1 VIRLNDFAQLEWRN
15 LWWLLLALQPLVL
28 VVLAKFKR
36 AQVLEYADPH
46 LRAWAIVGSAPQRAQ
61 RWARVLTMLAW
72 LALACAA
79 AGPRLPLVTA
89 APGDTAV
96 QSHDID
102 IMLVLDVSA
111 SMQATDLSPQR
122 LQRAKLEIT
131 NILQRLHGEQIGLIA
146 FAGTAGLLAPFTH
159 DYAAFA
165 HYLDLAEPGLFALPG
180 SNLAAALQLAR
191 AQFASRAE
199 KSQSVLLVTDGE
211 TEALSGARGVAA
223 SQAVAELKKQGV
235 TLYVLVAAS
244 RAGAALAVAE
254 VSAPVQ
260 SRPDEYALRQLA
272 ESTGGRMAFV
282 SDGDADGQEL
292 YEQGMLTLPGA
303 APAASDVHA
312 WRELYPYC
320 LVVALL
326 LFVLPLEVGR
336 WLTHAPRVLVMLGVA
351 VLVAGGYANTAQA
364 ADPADAYAAYR
375 DKNYSLAQL
384 LYHEQRG
391 YDARLGEGAAAYR
404 RQRYAEAIE
413 QFTAALLN
421 ARDNTQRADALFNLG
436 NSYFQAKNYPAAVDA
451 YRGTLELRVDDPN
464 ASVNLARASALLQ
477 KTSTPG
483 PQAEGIPGRRS
494 QRFLGSALEESNN
507 DAPVDFDTTRERM
520 GPDASR
526 DAATSDG
533 ARATTNTAT
542 ATEPAPRYSSGDAER
557 DYRAALK
564 KLELINDQPAAMLK
578 ELIKL
583 DTPLDAPPSE
593 KLPPW

>member
-1 VIRLNDFAQLEWRN
+1 MIHLNDFAQLEWRN
-15 LWWLLLALQPLVL
+15 LWWLLLALQPLVFAA
-28 VVLAKFKR
+28 LAKFKR
-36 AQVLEYADPH
+36 AHVLNYADRN
-46 LRAWAIVGSAPQRAQ
+46 LRAWAIGDSTRQPGQ
-61 RWARVLTMLAW
+61 RWTRALTMLAW

-79 AGPRLPLVTA
+79 AGPRLPLVMAT
-89 APGDTAV
+89 PDGTLDRT
-96 QSHDID
+96 HDID

-111 SMQATDLSPQR
+111 SMQAADISPQR
-122 LQRAKLEIT
+122 LQRAKLEISD
-131 NILQRLHGEQIGLIA
+131 ILQRLHGERIGLIA
-146 FAGTAGLLAPFTH
+146 FAGTAGLLAPLTR

-165 HYLDLAEPGLFALPG
+165 HYLDLAEPGLFAVPG

-199 KSQSVLLVTDGE
+199 KSRAVLLVTDGE
-211 TEALSGARGVAA
+211 TEALNGARGVAA
-223 SQAVAELKKQGV
+223 SQAVAELKQQGV

-254 VSAPVQ
+254 SRAPVL
-260 SRPDEYALRQLA
+260 SRPDENALRQLA

-303 APAASDVHA
+303 APAASAVHA

-326 LFVLPLEVGR
+326 LLVVPLEVGR
-336 WLTHAPRVLVMLGVA
+336 WLTHAPRVLVVA
-351 VLVAGGYANTAQA
+351 VLFAGGYANTAQA

-375 DKNYSLAQL
+375 EQNYSLAQL

-404 RQRYAEAIE
+404 RQRYAEAVE
-413 QFTAALLN
+413 QFTTALLN
-421 ARDNTQRADALFNLG
+421 ARDNMQRADALFNLG

-451 YRGTLELRVDDPN
+451 YRGTLELRADDPG
-464 ASVNLARASALLQ
+464 ARENLARASARLE
-477 KTSTPG
+477 KTSKPG
-483 PQAEGIPGRRS
+483 PQAEGVPGRRS

-507 DAPVDFDTTRERM
+507 DAPVEFDTTRERM
-520 GPDASR
+520 GPEPSR

-533 ARATTNTAT
+533 AQAT
-542 ATEPAPRYSSGDAER
+542 ANASTPAAPASRYTSPNAER

-564 KLELINDQPAAMLK
+564 KLELVNDTPAAMLK

-583 DTPLDAPPSE
+583 DTPREGPPME